1 MAPGLTSEQAHGL
14 YVPLVTPFDEHGA
27 VDFASLERFSVHLAS
42 EPGVTGLVTCAR
54 IGEGPVL
61 TVAERQEIT
70 RRVKAS
76 AGDRVPVVASIL
88 PWTGVDALAEIDGLA
103 EAGADAVMVFP
114 PLLLGWGRVPD
125 HVKLEFYRELD
136 ASTALPLILFQTPM
150 ADYRLSA
157 EVVVEIARL
166 PNVVAMKE
174 ASFDMNVYE
183 GILTALAEDGSSMCV
198 LNGNDRFVALGC
210 TLGATGALIGI
221 ANLVPSAWA
230 EVVELARAD
239 ETAAALA
246 AEARLRG
253 LQDTVFK
260 EPILDAVARIK
271 VVLRAEGLISHAG
284 VRKPQCGIGDAE
296 AAEVLSAY
304 RAFSDRVAA

>member
-1 MAPGLTSEQAHGL
+1 VARGLITDQASGL
-14 YVPLVTPFDEHGA
+14 FVPLVTPFDEDDRIDA
-27 VDFASLERFSVHLAS
+27 ASLERFSDHLAGQ
-42 EPGVTGLVTCAR
+42 PGVTGLVTCAR

-61 TVAERQEIT
+61 TADERLSIT
-70 RRVKAS
+70 RRAKAA

-88 PWTGVDALAEIDGLA
+88 PWTDRDALAEIDALA

-114 PLLLGWGRVPD
+114 PLLLGWGQVPD
-125 HVKLEFYRELD
+125 YVKLEFFRTLD

-150 ADYRLSA
+150 ADYRFSP
-157 EVVVEIARL
+157 EVVCEIARL
-166 PNVVAMKE
+166 RNVVAMKE
-174 ASFDMNVYE
+174 ASFDMNVYQ
-183 GILTALAEDGSSMCV
+183 GIMSALKEDGADMSV

-230 EVVELARAD
+230 EVIDLARND
-239 ETAAALA
+239 QTAAALQ
-246 AEARLRG
+246 AEQRLRG

-271 VVLRAEGLISHAG
+271 VVLRDEGLIASAA
-284 VRKPQCGIGDAE
+284 VRRPQCGIGEAE
-296 AAEVLSAY
+296 AAEVLGAY
-304 RAFSDRVAA
+304 RAFTEKVAA